1 MRAGSHHEGW
11 KLKSKKEI
19 ESVGWAVFTPVVYFK
34 GSQRYHDASTG
45 GVHLFTP
52 IISLLLD
59 VAAGLVGGACL
70 LRLIMQWQRI
80 PFNNPIGRFIFAV
93 SDWLVLPLRRWLPA
107 VGRLDTASLAGAWL
121 VKLAQFVALWLLSSG
136 HSTLLAV
143 LLLSVMGL
151 AQLVISGLSALILI
165 YAVLSWV
172 QPGSMN
178 MVLIERLCQP
188 WLAPIRRVVPL
199 IGGVDLS
206 SLVLLLLL
214 QIAGMVLGTIQ
225 MGLMH

>member
-1 MRAGSHHEGW
+1 MLLGQPSRGV
-11 KLKSKKEI
+11 EI
-19 ESVGWAVFTPVVYFK
+19 GIETVGCAVFTPVSYFK
-34 GSQRYHDASTG
+34 GSQRYHQTSSG
-45 GVHLFTP
+45 GVHLFTQ

-93 SDWLVLPLRRWLPA
+93 SDWLVMPLRKRLPA
-107 VGRLDTASLAGAWL
+107 IGRLDTASLAGAWL

-136 HSTLLAV
+136 HGSLLAV

-188 WLAPIRRVVPL
+188 WLAPIRRVVPM

-214 QIAGMVLGTIQ
+214 QIAGMVLGAIQ

>member
-1 MRAGSHHEGW
+1 
-11 KLKSKKEI
+11 
-19 ESVGWAVFTPVVYFK
+19 VDWAVFTPVIYFK
-34 GSQRYHDASTG
+34 GSQRYHQTSSG

-121 VKLAQFVALWLLSSG
+121 AKLAQFVALWLLSSG
-136 HSTLLAV
+136 HGTLLAV

>member
-1 MRAGSHHEGW
+1 MD
-11 KLKSKKEI
+11 
-19 ESVGWAVFTPVVYFK
+19 WAVFTPAIYFK
-34 GSQRYHDASTG
+34 GSQRYHQTSSG
-45 GVHLFTP
+45 GVHLFTQ

-93 SDWLVLPLRRWLPA
+93 SDWLVMPLRKRLPA
-107 VGRLDTASLAGAWL
+107 IGRLDTASLVGAWL
-121 VKLAQFVALWLLSSG
+121 AKLAQFVALWLLSSG
-136 HSTLLAV
+136 HGSLLAV

-188 WLAPIRRVVPL
+188 WLAPIRRVVPM

-214 QIAGMVLGTIQ
+214 QIAGMVLGAIQ

>member
-1 MRAGSHHEGW
+1 MFIS
-11 KLKSKKEI
+11 I
-19 ESVGWAVFTPVVYFK
+19 V
-34 GSQRYHDASTG
+34 
-45 GVHLFTP
+45 
-52 IISLLLD
+52 SLLLD
-59 VAAGLVGGACL
+59 VAAGLLAGACL

-80 PFNNPIGRFIFAV
+80 PFNNPIGQFIFAV
-93 SDWLVLPLRRWLPA
+93 SDWLVLPLRRALPA

-121 VKLAQFVALWLLSSG
+121 AKLAQFGVLWILSNG
-136 HSTLLAV
+136 HGSLPAV

-188 WLAPIRRVVPL
+188 WLAPIRRIVPM

-214 QIAGMVLGTIQ
+214 QIAGMVLGSVQ
-225 MGLMH
+225 MGLLH

>member
-1 MRAGSHHEGW
+1 M
-11 KLKSKKEI
+11 
-19 ESVGWAVFTPVVYFK
+19 FT
-34 GSQRYHDASTG
+34 Q
-45 GVHLFTP
+45 

-80 PFNNPIGRFIFAV
+80 AFNNPMGRFIFAV
-93 SDWLVLPLRRWLPA
+93 SDWLVLPLRRRLPA
-107 VGRLDTASLAGAWL
+107 IGRLDTASLLGAWL
-121 VKLAQFVALWLLSSG
+121 AKLAQFAVLWLLSSG
-136 HSTLLAV
+136 GNGSLLAV

-188 WLAPIRRVVPL
+188 WLAPIRRIVPM

-214 QIAGMVLGTIQ
+214 QIAGMVLGTVQ
-225 MGLMH
+225 MGLLH

>member
-1 MRAGSHHEGW
+1 MD
-11 KLKSKKEI
+11 
-19 ESVGWAVFTPVVYFK
+19 WAVFTPVIYFK
-34 GSQRYHDASTG
+34 GSQRYHQTSSG
-45 GVHLFTP
+45 GVHLFTQ

-121 VKLAQFVALWLLSSG
+121 AKLAQFVALWLLSSG
-136 HSTLLAV
+136 HGTLLAV

>member
-1 MRAGSHHEGW
+1 M
-11 KLKSKKEI
+11 
-19 ESVGWAVFTPVVYFK
+19 GWAVFKPVLYFK
-34 GSQRYHDASTG
+34 GSQRYHDLSSG

>member
-1 MRAGSHHEGW
+1 
-11 KLKSKKEI
+11 LKSKKEI

-121 VKLAQFVALWLLSSG
+121 FKLAQ
-136 HSTLLAV
+136 LLAV

>member
-1 MRAGSHHEGW
+1 M
-11 KLKSKKEI
+11 
-19 ESVGWAVFTPVVYFK
+19 
-34 GSQRYHDASTG
+34 
-45 GVHLFTP
+45 FTP

-107 VGRLDTASLAGAWL
+107 VGRLDTASLTGAWL

-136 HSTLLAV
+136 HGTLLAV

>member
-1 MRAGSHHEGW
+1 MRAGSRHEGW

-19 ESVGWAVFTPVVYFK
+19 ESVGWAVFTLAIYFK
-34 GSQRYHDASTG
+34 GSQRYHDTSSG
-45 GVHLFTP
+45 GVHLFTQ

-107 VGRLDTASLAGAWL
+107 AGRLDTSSLAGAWL
-121 VKLAQFVALWLLSSG
+121 AKLAQFVALWLLSSG
-136 HSTLLAV
+136 HGTLLAV

-214 QIAGMVLGTIQ
+214 QIAGMVLGALQ

>member
-1 MRAGSHHEGW
+1 
-11 KLKSKKEI
+11 
-19 ESVGWAVFTPVVYFK
+19 VDWAVFTPAIYFK
-34 GSQRYHDASTG
+34 GSQRYHQTSSG
-45 GVHLFTP
+45 GVHLFTQ

-93 SDWLVLPLRRWLPA
+93 SDWLVMPLRKRLPA
-107 VGRLDTASLAGAWL
+107 IGRLDTASLAGAWL

-136 HSTLLAV
+136 HGSLLAV

-188 WLAPIRRVVPL
+188 WLAPIRRVLPM

-214 QIAGMVLGTIQ
+214 QIAGMVLGAIQ
-225 MGLMH
+225 MELMH

>member
-1 MRAGSHHEGW
+1 MG
-11 KLKSKKEI
+11 
-19 ESVGWAVFTPVVYFK
+19 FTPASYFK

-45 GVHLFTP
+45 GVHLLTQ

-93 SDWLVLPLRRWLPA
+93 SDWLVMPLRRRLPA
-107 VGRLDTASLAGAWL
+107 IGRLDTASLVGAWL
-121 VKLAQFVALWLLSSG
+121 AKLTQFTVLWLLSSG
-136 HSTLLAV
+136 HGSLVLV

-151 AQLVISGLSALILI
+151 AQLMISGLSALILI
-165 YAVLSWV
+165 YAVLTWV
-172 QPGSMN
+172 QPGSPN
-178 MVLIERLCQP
+178 MALLERLCQP

-206 SLVLLLLL
+206 SLVFLLLL
-214 QIAGMVLGTIQ
+214 QIAGMVLGAVQ

>member
-1 MRAGSHHEGW
+1 MRADSRHEGW

-80 PFNNPIGRFIFAV
+80 PFNNPSG
-93 SDWLVLPLRRWLPA
+93 RRWLPA
-107 VGRLDTASLAGAWL
+107 VGRLDAASLAGAWL

-136 HSTLLAV
+136 HGTLLAV

>member
-1 MRAGSHHEGW
+1 
-11 KLKSKKEI
+11 
-19 ESVGWAVFTPVVYFK
+19 VDWAVFTPVIYFK
-34 GSQRYHDASTG
+34 GSQRYHQTSSG
-45 GVHLFTP
+45 GVHLFTQ

-121 VKLAQFVALWLLSSG
+121 AKLAQFVALWLLSSG
-136 HSTLLAV
+136 HGTLLAV

>member
-1 MRAGSHHEGW
+1 
-11 KLKSKKEI
+11 
-19 ESVGWAVFTPVVYFK
+19 
-34 GSQRYHDASTG
+34 
-45 GVHLFTP
+45 LFTQ

-70 LRLIMQWQRI
+70 LRLFMQWQRI
-80 PFNNPIGRFIFAV
+80 PFNNPIGHFIFAV
-93 SDWLVLPLRRWLPA
+93 SDWLVLPLRRALPA

-121 VKLAQFVALWLLSSG
+121 AKLAQFAVLWLLSSG
-136 HSTLLAV
+136 NGSLLAV
-143 LLLSVMGL
+143 LVLSVMGL

-178 MVLIERLCQP
+178 MALIERLCQP
-188 WLAPIRRVVPL
+188 WLAPIRRIVPT

-214 QIAGMVLGTIQ
+214 QIAGMVLGSVQ
-225 MGLMH
+225 MGLLH

>member
-1 MRAGSHHEGW
+1 MLLGQPSRGV
-11 KLKSKKEI
+11 EI
-19 ESVGWAVFTPVVYFK
+19 GIETVGCAVFTPVDYFK
-34 GSQRYHDASTG
+34 GSQRYHQTSSG
-45 GVHLFTP
+45 GVHLFTQ

-93 SDWLVLPLRRWLPA
+93 SDWLVLPLRKRLPA
-107 VGRLDTASLAGAWL
+107 IGRLDTASLAGAWL

-136 HSTLLAV
+136 HGSLLAV

-188 WLAPIRRVVPL
+188 WLAPIRRVVPM

-214 QIAGMVLGTIQ
+214 QIAGMVLGAIQ